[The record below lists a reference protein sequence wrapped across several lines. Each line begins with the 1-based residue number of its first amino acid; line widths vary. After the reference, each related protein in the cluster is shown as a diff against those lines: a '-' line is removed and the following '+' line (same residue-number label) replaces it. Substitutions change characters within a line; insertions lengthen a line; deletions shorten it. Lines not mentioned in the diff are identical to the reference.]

1 MILATAEPAAC
12 TPDEFTGPS
21 PKDSAS
27 ELEQSV
33 SAGAAAKCATV
44 TLTKMKERMFAAN
57 LLEDCLVQREHYSN
71 PVREFARTSKPC
83 DLLYFGQLHSQLR

>member
-44 TLTKMKERMFAAN
+44 TLTKIKERMFAAN
-57 LLEDCLVQREHYSN
+57 
-71 PVREFARTSKPC
+71 
-83 DLLYFGQLHSQLR
+83 